1 MDSPRG
7 RPGRTPVSV
16 KPIAAALAVALM
28 GMGGVAL
35 AAPKAD
41 STAPDQG
48 NGPAPQAQANG
59 PAPAQ
64 GNAPA
69 AQSQDGGSAAKGNG
83 PAPRAH
89 NPAPPPHAKAKGHQS
104 AGKPAEVPPAQPP
117 QVGGGD
123 TTPGGGQA
131 GSNGRHRGRPAPG
144 ETRGQ
149 GRSLSGRG
157 NCQSAACR
165 GAVPKPD
172 AGASSEQPL
181 PVGGQQDPTGD
192 AAPGGSEGPPH
203 RDRAGSD
210 PGEHELGAP
219 ETETGSVLG
228 ANQGGGQEVEADT
241 RSFDTALPFTGFEVV
256 LLAGIGALLWLVGV
270 RLRRS
275 TA

>member
-41 STAPDQG
+41 STAPEQG
-48 NGPAPQAQANG
+48 NGPAPQANTPAPQAQDG
-59 PAPAQ
+59 PAPQAQ
-64 GNAPA
+64 APA
-69 AQSQDGGSAAKGNG
+69 PQAQ
-83 PAPRAH
+83 
-89 NPAPPPHAKAKGHQS
+89 NPAPPPQAKAKGHQS
-104 AGKPAEVPPAQPP
+104 AGKPAVVPPAQPP
-117 QVGGGD
+117 QGGGNPA
-123 TTPGGGQA
+123 PGSGQA
-131 GSNGRHRGRPAPG
+131 GPRYHGRPAAG
-144 ETRGQ
+144 EVRGQ
-149 GRSLSGRG
+149 RRGSSRG

-165 GAVPKPD
+165 GAAPKPE
-172 AGASSEQPL
+172 AEASGEQPL
-181 PVGGQQDPTGD
+181 PVGGQQDPAAPTGGT
-192 AAPGGSEGPPH
+192 APGGSEG
-203 RDRAGSD
+203 RAHHDPGSE
-210 PGEHELGAP
+210 PGEHELGFP

-228 ANQGGGQEVEADT
+228 ANEGGGQEVEADT

-256 LLAGIGALLWLVGV
+256 LLAGIGALLWLVGL

>member
-1 MDSPRG
+1 MHSPRARTG
-7 RPGRTPVSV
+7 RMPGGV

-35 AAPKAD
+35 AAPKTD
-41 STAPDQG
+41 PGPPEETQG
-48 NGPAPQAQANG
+48 NGPAPQAQAND
-59 PAPAQ
+59 PAPQAQ
-64 GNAPA
+64 GNGAAPQ
-69 AQSQDGGSAAKGNG
+69 AQ
-83 PAPRAH
+83 
-89 NPAPPPHAKAKGHQS
+89 NPAPPPQAKAKGHQS

-117 QVGGGD
+117 QGGGAD
-123 TTPGGGQA
+123 TAPGGGQA
-131 GSNGRHRGRPAPG
+131 GSGSRHRGRPAPG
-144 ETRGQ
+144 EVRGQ
-149 GRSLSGRG
+149 RRGASRG

-172 AGASSEQPL
+172 AGASGEQPL
-181 PVGGQQDPTGD
+181 PVGGQQDPAGG

-210 PGEHELGAP
+210 PGEHQLGAP

-228 ANQGGGQEVEADT
+228 ANQGGGQQVEADP

-256 LLAGIGALLWLVGV
+256 LLAGIGALLWLVGL

>member
-41 STAPDQG
+41 STAPEQG
-48 NGPAPQAQANG
+48 NGPAPQANTPAPQAQDGPAPPAQANG
-59 PAPAQ
+59 PAPQAQ
-64 GNAPA
+64 
-69 AQSQDGGSAAKGNG
+69 
-83 PAPRAH
+83 
-89 NPAPPPHAKAKGHQS
+89 NPAPPPQAKAKGHQS
-104 AGKPAEVPPAQPP
+104 AGKPAEVPPPAPTQ
-117 QVGGGD
+117 GGGNPA
-123 TTPGGGQA
+123 PGSDQA
-131 GSNGRHRGRPAPG
+131 GPRYHGRPAAG
-144 ETRGQ
+144 EVRGQ
-149 GRSLSGRG
+149 RRGSSRG

-165 GAVPKPD
+165 GAVPTPD
-172 AGASSEQPL
+172 AEASGEQPL
-181 PVGGQQDPTGD
+181 PVGGQQDPPGGP
-192 AAPGGSEGPPH
+192 APGGSEGPPH
-203 RDRAGSD
+203 RDRAGGDSGD
-210 PGEHELGAP
+210 HQLGAP

-228 ANQGGGQEVEADT
+228 ANQGGGEQVEADT

-256 LLAGIGALLWLVGV
+256 LLAGIGALLWLVGL

>member
-35 AAPKAD
+35 GAPKAD
-41 STAPDQG
+41 QSAQG
-48 NGPAPQAQANG
+48 NGPAPQAPG
-59 PAPAQ
+59 SAPAQ

-69 AQSQDGGSAAKGNG
+69 AQAQDSAPASQGNG
-83 PAPRAH
+83 PAPKAQH
-89 NPAPPPHAKAKGHQS
+89 PAPPPQAKAKGHQE
-104 AGKPAEVPPAQPP
+104 PAEVPAQAPQGGASDPAS
-117 QVGGGD
+117 
-123 TTPGGGQA
+123 GGGQS
-131 GSNGRHRGRPAPG
+131 GNGGRHRGRPAPG
-144 ETRGQ
+144 EVRGL
-149 GRSLSGRG
+149 GHSRG

-172 AGASSEQPL
+172 AGASEEQPL
-181 PVGGQQDPTGD
+181 PVGGQPDPTGG
-192 AAPGGSEGPPH
+192 AAPGGSERRPH
-203 RDRAGSD
+203 RGRAESD
-210 PGEHELGAP
+210 SGDGGAAAP
-219 ETETGSVLG
+219 ETGSVLG
-228 ANQGGGQEVEADT
+228 ANQGGGDQSVEADT
-241 RSFDTALPFTGFEVV
+241 RDFDTALPFTGFEVV

>member
-41 STAPDQG
+41 QGTPAQG
-48 NGPAPQAQANG
+48 NGPAPQAQGNG
-59 PAPAQ
+59 SAPAQ

-69 AQSQDGGSAAKGNG
+69 AQAQDNAPAAQGNA
-83 PAPRAH
+83 PAPKAQH
-89 NPAPPPHAKAKGHQS
+89 PAPPPQAKAKGHQG

-117 QVGGGD
+117 QGGGSD
-123 TTPGGGQA
+123 PASGGGQS
-131 GSNGRHRGRPAPG
+131 GNSGRHRGRPAPG
-144 ETRGQ
+144 EVRGQ
-149 GRSLSGRG
+149 GHSRG

-165 GAVPKPD
+165 GAVPKPE
-172 AGASSEQPL
+172 AGASEEQPL
-181 PVGGQQDPTGD
+181 PVGGQQDPTGG
-192 AAPGGSEGPPH
+192 AAPGGSEGGPH
-203 RDRAGSD
+203 RGRTESD
-210 PGEHELGAP
+210 SGDGQSEAP
-219 ETETGSVLG
+219 ETGSVLG
-228 ANQGGGQEVEADT
+228 ANQGGGEQAVEADT

-256 LLAGIGALLWLVGV
+256 LLAAIGALLWLVGV

>member
-16 KPIAAALAVALM
+16 KPIAAALSVALM

-41 STAPDQG
+41 STAPEQG

-59 PAPAQ
+59 PAPQAQ
-64 GNAPA
+64 
-69 AQSQDGGSAAKGNG
+69 
-83 PAPRAH
+83 
-89 NPAPPPHAKAKGHQS
+89 NPAPPPQAKANGPAPQAQTHAPPPQAKAKGHQG
-104 AGKPAEVPPAQPP
+104 AGKPTEVPPPAPTQGEGNPA
-117 QVGGGD
+117 
-123 TTPGGGQA
+123 PGSGQA
-131 GSNGRHRGRPAPG
+131 GPGYHGRPAPG

-149 GRSLSGRG
+149 RRGASRG

-165 GAVPKPD
+165 GAVPKPE
-172 AGASSEQPL
+172 AGASGEQPL
-181 PVGGQQDPTGD
+181 PVGGQQDPTGPTVGT
-192 AAPGGSEGPPH
+192 APGESKG
-203 RDRAGSD
+203 RAHPDPGSD

>member
-41 STAPDQG
+41 STAPEQG

-59 PAPAQ
+59 PAPQA
-64 GNAPA
+64 
-69 AQSQDGGSAAKGNG
+69 QDGPSHPAQANG
-83 PAPRAH
+83 PAPQAQ
-89 NPAPPPHAKAKGHQS
+89 NPAPPPQAKAKGHQS
-104 AGKPAEVPPAQPP
+104 AGKPAEVPPPAPTQ
-117 QVGGGD
+117 GGGNPA
-123 TTPGGGQA
+123 PGSGQT
-131 GSNGRHRGRPAPG
+131 GPRYHGRPAAG
-144 ETRGQ
+144 EVRGQ
-149 GRSLSGRG
+149 RRGSSRG

-165 GAVPKPD
+165 GAVPKPS
-172 AGASSEQPL
+172 AGASGEQPL
-181 PVGGQQDPTGD
+181 PVGGQQDPTGPTGG

-210 PGEHELGAP
+210 PGENELGAP